1 MTLHDKIHLIRLKM
15 KGGKAKMNFN
25 EDFDVLFTKY
35 TELLLGDSDPER
47 KDKVMKWALYSHI
60 AKSMPALVQH
70 WNREFPEA
78 KAEVKKM
85 IEEIKQLNEEHR
97 QKTKKD

>member
-1 MTLHDKIHLIRLKM
+1 
-15 KGGKAKMNFN
+15 MNLN

-78 KAEVKKM
+78 KAE
-85 IEEIKQLNEEHR
+85 IKQLNEEHR

>member
-1 MTLHDKIHLIRLKM
+1 
-15 KGGKAKMNFN
+15 MNYN
-25 EDFDVLFTKY
+25 EDFEILLTKY
-35 TELLLGDSDPER
+35 TELLLGDSNPER
-47 KDKVMKWALYSHI
+47 KDQVMKWALYSHI

-78 KAEVKKM
+78 KAEMKK
-85 IEEIKQLNEEHR
+85 IIADIKQLNDEHR

>member
-1 MTLHDKIHLIRLKM
+1 
-15 KGGKAKMNFN
+15 MNYN
-25 EDFDVLFTKY
+25 EDFEILLTKY
-35 TELLLGDSDPER
+35 TELLLGDSNPER
-47 KDKVMKWALYSHI
+47 KDQVMKWALYNHI

-78 KAEVKKM
+78 KAEMKK
-85 IEEIKQLNEEHR
+85 IIADIKQLNDEHR